1 MVLAMLRA
9 LPEDASFTAHMK
21 VENEKAADPDS
32 QPGPVEI
39 DPELASF
46 ADKKIWTEDR
56 KLLADISN
64 RLGTIL
70 RFLHNWEPGKEPRL
84 PIIGP
89 QEWRAEAEESNSTK
103 LRTIDDVL
111 GMFTRS
117 N

>member
-21 VENEKAADPDS
+21 VENEKEADPDGPPS
-32 QPGPVEI
+32 PVEI
-39 DPELASF
+39 DPELAAF
-46 ADKKIWTEDR
+46 ADKKVWTEDR

-70 RFLHNWEPGKEPRL
+70 RYLHQWEPGKEPKL

-89 QEWRAEAEESNSTK
+89 QEWRAAAEADEPQK
-103 LRTIDDVL
+103 LVTIDDVL

-117 N
+117 G